1 MYAIISELDEQS
13 SAKVIEFWK
22 TLREAC
28 GLRGIYDIPTP
39 HFTWF
44 VAEQMDVEKTKPIIS
59 QIVKNVDPFEIRTF
73 GLGVFS
79 GKQPVLYLPMVK
91 TRQVLNFHDE
101 IWEKLRPHSTDS
113 QLYYSP
119 WLWVPHITLA
129 IKDLTRENLSCAINA
144 IAYEPIE
151 LINYVSNLIL
161 ADYEDERPGQML
173 ERFPFRSLDTRSKL

>member
-1 MYAIISELDEQS
+1 MYAVISELDPQS

-22 TLREAC
+22 KLCEAC

-44 VAEQMDVEKTKPIIS
+44 AAEHLDVDQAKSTIS
-59 QIVKNVDPFEIRTF
+59 QIVKGVDPFEIRTF

-79 GKQPVLYLPMVK
+79 GDHPVLYLPLVK
-91 TRQVLNFHDE
+91 TRKVLDFHDE
-101 IWEKLRPHSTDS
+101 VWKKLRPHSSET

-129 IKDLTRENLSCAINA
+129 LKDLTRENLSCAINA

-151 LINYVSNLIL
+151 LINLVTNLIL

-173 ERFPFRSLDTRSKL
+173 DRFPFTS

>member
-1 MYAIISELDEQS
+1 MYAIISELDQQS
-13 SAKVIEFWK
+13 SVKVIEFWK

-28 GLRGIYDIPTP
+28 GLRGIYDVPTP

-44 VAEQMDVEKTKPIIS
+44 AAEKLDVDQAKSIIS
-59 QIVKNVDPFEIRTF
+59 QIVKGVKPFEIRTF

-79 GKQPVLYLPMVK
+79 GDHPVLYLPLVK
-91 TRQVLNFHDE
+91 TRKILNFHDE
-101 IWEKLRPHSTDS
+101 VWEKLRPYSEET

-129 IKDLTRENLSCAINA
+129 LKDLSRENLSCAINA

-151 LINYVSNLIL
+151 LINRVTNLIL
-161 ADYEDERPGQML
+161 ADYKDERPGQML
-173 ERFPFRSLDTRSKL
+173 ERFPFTS